1 MLKAVRALSW
11 RWYIVSRSA
20 MVAFDVWRL
29 WNGAMVACLI
39 LIAEHEGPRLLLRY
53 EETNSQFG
61 GPDTGDVGKEM

>member
-1 MLKAVRALSW
+1 
-11 RWYIVSRSA
+11 

-61 GPDTGDVGKEM
+61 GPDSGDVGKEM